1 MDFGVNDD
9 QEMLQ
14 RYARE
19 NHRELVARLV
29 AA

>member
-1 MDFGVNDD
+1 MDLGVIDD

-14 RYARE
+14 RYPSE

-29 AA
+29 AK

>member
-1 MDFGVNDD
+1 MDFGVNNDR
-9 QEMLQ
+9 EMLQ

-19 NHRELVARLV
+19 KHPELVARLV